1 MKRLPIIVLTLALC
15 LLTAGCGAKPNE
27 PDDGDSAKAEIVER
41 MATVTAEEI
50 KYVPS
55 FVADVSLNAEEVA
68 SILNEAAEHRSKQPD
83 SGLHHYT
90 MEIYLSGGPD
100 AYSSSDEH
108 FVFFAG
114 LDENHINGIYF
125 NGKGDSSSMSFE
137 DETLYW
143 LIRNSYRTEVQ
154 VDKDAYEY
162 HQAILD
168 RRAQRLAA
176 QCASP
181 SRTDILTGYEVVQFY
196 QKEVLTD
203 ESGSYTVYC
212 WEPAFLADSTDAV
225 PWVGGMYL
233 DADGRVCAYE
243 QYTYFVA
250 KGESGNFP
258 AYRFLFWDLYN
269 GETEEA
275 GKEHALQRIR
285 QAFEPAVQAHW
296 AEDVLDGIS
305 DYHEVSVST
314 AEPLARVL
322 LSLRVCRKG
331 LQGAGNRGFSHE
343 RQPIVFHR
351 RTVCSGR
358 VDTRSSVAAEY
369 DILWPAA
376 VLRSILCGRQRRN
389 DKLFHQYERQ
399 RRLCDFNRVFTVH
412 TVAVQP
418 RTV

>member
-15 LLTAGCGAKPNE
+15 LLIAGCGAKPNE
-27 PDDGDSAKAEIVER
+27 PDDGDFAKAGIVER

-100 AYSSSDEH
+100 AYSSDDER

-125 NGKGDSSSMSFE
+125 NGKGDRHRMSFE

-143 LIRNSYRTEVQ
+143 LIRNGYRTEVQ

-168 RRAQRLAA
+168 QRAQRLAA

-212 WEPAFLADSTDAV
+212 WEPAFLTASPDDI
-225 PWVGGMYL
+225 PWAGGMYL
-233 DADGRVCAYE
+233 DADGRLCAYE
-243 QYTYFVA
+243 QYTYFVT
-250 KGESGNFP
+250 KGESGDFP
-258 AYRFLFWDLYN
+258 PYRFLPWDLYN

-296 AEDVLDGIS
+296 AEDVLVGLS

-322 LSLRVCRKG
+322 LSCEYAVKDFKVLGIEASMSSSLSFFTEELYALDELSPDRPLLLNMTFYG
-331 LQGAGNRGFSHE
+331 LLPYYGVSYVNG
-343 RQPIVFHR
+343 
-351 RTVCSGR
+351 SGETISYSINMSGK
-358 VDTRSSVAAEY
+358 DGSV
-369 DILWPAA
+369 ILTEFLPCTQ
-376 VLRSILCGRQRRN
+376 CGTASNGR
-389 DKLFHQYERQ
+389 
-399 RRLCDFNRVFTVH
+399 
-412 TVAVQP
+412 
-418 RTV
+418 

>member
-1 MKRLPIIVLTLALC
+1 
-15 LLTAGCGAKPNE
+15 
-27 PDDGDSAKAEIVER
+27 
-41 MATVTAEEI
+41 MATVKAEEI
-50 KYVPS
+50 KYISS
-55 FVADVSLNAEEVA
+55 FFSREHVSAEDMASVLNA
-68 SILNEAAEHRSKQPD
+68 AAEHHSEQPGQ
-83 SGLHHYT
+83 GLDHYT
-90 MEIYLSGGPD
+90 MEIYLSGDPD
-100 AYSSSDEH
+100 TYNSSDEH

-125 NGKGDSSSMSFE
+125 NGKGDSHRMSFE

-143 LIRNSYRTEVQ
+143 LIRNSYRTEEHI
-154 VDKDAYEY
+154 DKNAYEHY
-162 HQAILD
+162 QDLLD

-243 QYTYFVA
+243 QYTYFVT
-250 KGESGNFP
+250 KGETGNFP

-296 AEDVLDGIS
+296 AEDVLAGFPITTRFP
-305 DYHEVSVST
+305 SVRQSRWQG
-314 AEPLARVL
+314 AAF
-322 LSLRVCRKG
+322 LRVCRKG

-343 RQPIVFHR
+343 QQPIVFHR
-351 RTVCSGR
+351 RTVRSGR
-358 VDTRSSVAAEY
+358 TVTGSSATAEY
-369 DILWPAA
+369 DILWVAA
-376 VLRSILCGRQRRN
+376 VLRGILCR
-389 DKLFHQYERQ
+389 
-399 RRLCDFNRVFTVH
+399 
-412 TVAVQP
+412 
-418 RTV
+418 

>member
-1 MKRLPIIVLTLALC
+1 MK
-15 LLTAGCGAKPNE
+15 
-27 PDDGDSAKAEIVER
+27 
-41 MATVTAEEI
+41 
-50 KYVPS
+50 
-55 FVADVSLNAEEVA
+55 
-68 SILNEAAEHRSKQPD
+68 
-83 SGLHHYT
+83 
-90 MEIYLSGGPD
+90 IYLSGGPD

-108 FVFFAG
+108 FAFFAG

-125 NGKGDSSSMSFE
+125 NGKGDSSIMSFE

-168 RRAQRLAA
+168 QRAQRLVSH
-176 QCASP
+176 CVSP

-212 WEPAFLADSTDAV
+212 WDPAFLTASPDDI

-243 QYTYFVA
+243 QYTYFVT
-250 KGESGNFP
+250 KGESGDFP
-258 AYRFLFWDLYN
+258 PYRFLFWDLYN

-296 AEDVLDGIS
+296 AEDVLAGLS

-314 AEPLARVL
+314 AEPRARVL
-322 LSLRVCRKG
+322 LSCEYAVKDFKVIGVEASPMSGSLSYSTEELYALDELTPDRPLLLNMTFYG
-331 LQGAGNRGFSHE
+331 LLPYYGVSY
-343 RQPIVFHR
+343 VDD
-351 RTVCSGR
+351 SGETISYSINMSGK
-358 VDTRSSVAAEY
+358 DGSV
-369 DILWPAA
+369 ILTEFLPY
-376 VLRSILCGRQRRN
+376 IQ
-389 DKLFHQYERQ
+389 
-399 RRLCDFNRVFTVH
+399 
-412 TVAVQP
+412 
-418 RTV
+418 

>member
-27 PDDGDSAKAEIVER
+27 PDDGDSAKAGIVER
-41 MATVTAEEI
+41 MAAVKAAEI
-50 KYVPS
+50 KYISS
-55 FVADVSLNAEEVA
+55 FFSREHVNAEDMA
-68 SILNEAAEHRSKQPD
+68 SVLNTAAEHRSKQPD

-90 MEIYLSGGPD
+90 MKIYLSGGPD

-125 NGKGDSSSMSFE
+125 NGKGDSHCMSFE

-143 LIRNSYRTEVQ
+143 LIRNSYRTEEH
-154 VDKDAYEY
+154 VDKDAYAY
-162 HQAILD
+162 YRDTLD
-168 RRAQRLAA
+168 RRAQRLVSH
-176 QCASP
+176 CVSP

-225 PWVGGMYL
+225 PWVGGMCL

-243 QYTYFVA
+243 QYTYFVT
-250 KGESGNFP
+250 KGESGDFP
-258 AYRFLFWDLYN
+258 PYRFLFWDLYN

-296 AEDVLDGIS
+296 AEDVLVGLS

-322 LSLRVCRKG
+322 LSCEYAVKDFKVLGIEASMSSSLSFFTEELYALDELSPDRPLLLNMTFYG
-331 LQGAGNRGFSHE
+331 LLPYYGVSY
-343 RQPIVFHR
+343 VDD
-351 RTVCSGR
+351 SGETISYSINMSGK
-358 VDTRSSVAAEY
+358 DGSV
-369 DILWPAA
+369 ILTEFLPCTQ
-376 VLRSILCGRQRRN
+376 CGTASNGR
-389 DKLFHQYERQ
+389 
-399 RRLCDFNRVFTVH
+399 
-412 TVAVQP
+412 
-418 RTV
+418 

>member
-27 PDDGDSAKAEIVER
+27 PDDGDFAKAGIVER

-90 MEIYLSGGPD
+90 MKIYLSGGPD
-100 AYSSSDEH
+100 AYSSSDER

-125 NGKGDSSSMSFE
+125 NGKGDSSIMSFE

-143 LIRNSYRTEVQ
+143 LIRNGYRTEVQ

-168 RRAQRLAA
+168 QRAQRLVSH
-176 QCASP
+176 CVSP

-212 WEPAFLADSTDAV
+212 WEPAFLTASPDDI
-225 PWVGGMYL
+225 PWAGGMYL
-233 DADGRVCAYE
+233 DADGRLCAYE
-243 QYTYFVA
+243 QYTYFVT
-250 KGESGNFP
+250 KGETGDFP
-258 AYRFLFWDLYN
+258 PYRFLPWDLYN
-269 GETEEA
+269 RETEEA
-275 GKEHALQRIR
+275 EKAHTLQRIR

-296 AEDVLDGIS
+296 AEDVLVGLS

-314 AEPLARVL
+314 AEPRARVL
-322 LSLRVCRKG
+322 LSCEYAVKDFKVIGVEASPMSGSLSYSTEELYALDELTPDRPLLLNMTFYG
-331 LQGAGNRGFSHE
+331 LLPYYGVSY
-343 RQPIVFHR
+343 VDD
-351 RTVCSGR
+351 SGETISYSINMSGK
-358 VDTRSSVAAEY
+358 DGSV
-369 DILWPAA
+369 ILTEFLPY
-376 VLRSILCGRQRRN
+376 IQ
-389 DKLFHQYERQ
+389 
-399 RRLCDFNRVFTVH
+399 
-412 TVAVQP
+412 
-418 RTV
+418 

>member
-15 LLTAGCGAKPNE
+15 LLTVGCGAKPNE
-27 PDDGDSAKAEIVER
+27 PDDGDSAKAGIVER
-41 MATVTAEEI
+41 MATVTTEEI

-100 AYSSSDEH
+100 AYSSDDER

-143 LIRNSYRTEVQ
+143 LIRNGYHTEVQ

-168 RRAQRLAA
+168 QRAQRLVSH
-176 QCASP
+176 CASP
-181 SRTDILTGYEVVQFY
+181 SQTDILTGYEVVQFY

-203 ESGSYTVYC
+203 KSGSYTVYC
-212 WEPAFLADSTDAV
+212 WDPAFLTASPDDI

-243 QYTYFVA
+243 QYTYFVT

-258 AYRFLFWDLYN
+258 AYRFLPWDLYN

-296 AEDVLDGIS
+296 AEDELDDIS
-305 DYHEVSVST
+305 DYHEFSVST
-314 AEPLARVL
+314 AEPTARVL
-322 LSLRVCRKG
+322 LSCEYAVKDFKVLGIEASMSSSLSFFTEELYALDELSPDRPLLLNMTFYG
-331 LQGAGNRGFSHE
+331 LLPYYGVSYVNG
-343 RQPIVFHR
+343 
-351 RTVCSGR
+351 SGETISYSINMSGK
-358 VDTRSSVAAEY
+358 DGSV
-369 DILWPAA
+369 ILTEFLPCTQ
-376 VLRSILCGRQRRN
+376 CGTASNGR
-389 DKLFHQYERQ
+389 
-399 RRLCDFNRVFTVH
+399 
-412 TVAVQP
+412 
-418 RTV
+418 

>member
-27 PDDGDSAKAEIVER
+27 PADGDSAKAGIVER
-41 MATVTAEEI
+41 MATVKAEEI
-50 KYVPS
+50 KYISS
-55 FVADVSLNAEEVA
+55 FFSREHVSAEDMASVLNA
-68 SILNEAAEHRSKQPD
+68 AAEHHSEQPGQ
-83 SGLHHYT
+83 GLDHYT

-100 AYSSSDEH
+100 AYNSSDEH

-125 NGKGDSSSMSFE
+125 NGKGDSHRMSFE

-143 LIRNSYRTEVQ
+143 LIRNGYRTEVQ

-168 RRAQRLAA
+168 QRAQRLAA

-212 WEPAFLADSTDAV
+212 WEPAFLTASPDDI
-225 PWVGGMYL
+225 PWAGGMYL
-233 DADGRVCAYE
+233 DADGRLCAYE
-243 QYTYFVA
+243 QYTYFVT
-250 KGESGNFP
+250 KGEPGDFP
-258 AYRFLFWDLYN
+258 PYRFLPWDLYN

-296 AEDVLDGIS
+296 AEDVLVGLS

-322 LSLRVCRKG
+322 LSCEYAVKDFKVLGIEASMSSSLSFFTEELYALDELSPDRPLLLNMTFYG
-331 LQGAGNRGFSHE
+331 LLPYYGVSY
-343 RQPIVFHR
+343 VDD
-351 RTVCSGR
+351 SGETISYSINMSGK
-358 VDTRSSVAAEY
+358 DGSV
-369 DILWPAA
+369 ILTEFLPCTQ
-376 VLRSILCGRQRRN
+376 CGTASNGR
-389 DKLFHQYERQ
+389 
-399 RRLCDFNRVFTVH
+399 
-412 TVAVQP
+412 
-418 RTV
+418 

>member
-27 PDDGDSAKAEIVER
+27 PDDGDSAKAGIVER
-41 MATVTAEEI
+41 MAVVKAEEI
-50 KYVPS
+50 KYISS
-55 FVADVSLNAEEVA
+55 FFSREHVSAEDMASVLNA
-68 SILNEAAEHRSKQPD
+68 AAEHRSEQ
-83 SGLHHYT
+83 SGQGLDHYT

-114 LDENHINGIYF
+114 LDENHIYGIYF

-143 LIRNSYRTEVQ
+143 LIRNSYRTEEH
-154 VDKDAYEY
+154 VDKDAYAY
-162 HQAILD
+162 YRDTLD
-168 RRAQRLAA
+168 RRAQRLVSH
-176 QCASP
+176 CVSP

-196 QKEVLTD
+196 QKEVLMD

-212 WEPAFLADSTDAV
+212 WEPAFLTASPDDI
-225 PWVGGMYL
+225 PWAGGMYL
-233 DADGRVCAYE
+233 DADGRLCAYE
-243 QYTYFVA
+243 QYTYFVT
-250 KGESGNFP
+250 KGETGNFP

-275 GKEHALQRIR
+275 GKAHTLQRIR

-296 AEDVLDGIS
+296 AEDVLAGLS

-322 LSLRVCRKG
+322 LSCEYAVKDFKVLGIEASMSSSLSFSTEELYALDELSPDRPLLLNMTFYG
-331 LQGAGNRGFSHE
+331 LLPYYGVSY
-343 RQPIVFHR
+343 VDD
-351 RTVCSGR
+351 SGETISYSINMSGK
-358 VDTRSSVAAEY
+358 DGSV
-369 DILWPAA
+369 ILTEFLPYTQ
-376 VLRSILCGRQRRN
+376 CGTAPNGR
-389 DKLFHQYERQ
+389 
-399 RRLCDFNRVFTVH
+399 
-412 TVAVQP
+412 
-418 RTV
+418 

>member
-27 PDDGDSAKAEIVER
+27 PDDGDSAKAGIVER
-41 MATVTAEEI
+41 MAAVKAAEI
-50 KYVPS
+50 KYISS
-55 FVADVSLNAEEVA
+55 FFSREHVNAEDMASVLNA
-68 SILNEAAEHRSKQPD
+68 AAEHRSEQ
-83 SGLHHYT
+83 SGQGLNHYT

-108 FVFFAG
+108 FAFFAG

-125 NGKGDSSSMSFE
+125 NGKGDSSIMSFE

-143 LIRNSYRTEVQ
+143 LIRNSYRTEEH
-154 VDKDAYEY
+154 VDKDAYAY
-162 HQAILD
+162 YRDTLD
-168 RRAQRLAA
+168 RRAQRLVSH
-176 QCASP
+176 CVSP

-225 PWVGGMYL
+225 PWVGGMCL

-243 QYTYFVA
+243 QYTYFVT
-250 KGESGNFP
+250 KGESGDFP
-258 AYRFLFWDLYN
+258 PYRFLFWDLYN

-296 AEDVLDGIS
+296 AEDVLVGLS

-322 LSLRVCRKG
+322 LSCEYAVRDFKVLGIEASMSSSLSFFTEELYALDELSPDRPLLLNMTFYG
-331 LQGAGNRGFSHE
+331 LLPYYGVSY
-343 RQPIVFHR
+343 VDD
-351 RTVCSGR
+351 SGETISYSINMSGK
-358 VDTRSSVAAEY
+358 DGSV
-369 DILWPAA
+369 ILTEFLPCTQ
-376 VLRSILCGRQRRN
+376 CGTASNGR
-389 DKLFHQYERQ
+389 
-399 RRLCDFNRVFTVH
+399 
-412 TVAVQP
+412 
-418 RTV
+418 

>member
-168 RRAQRLAA
+168 QRAQRLAA

-196 QKEVLTD
+196 QKEVLAD

-212 WEPAFLADSTDAV
+212 WEPAFLTASPDDI
-225 PWVGGMYL
+225 PWAGGMYL
-233 DADGRVCAYE
+233 DADGRLCAYE
-243 QYTYFVA
+243 QYTYFVT
-250 KGESGNFP
+250 KGETGDFP
-258 AYRFLFWDLYN
+258 PYRFLFWDLYN

-296 AEDVLDGIS
+296 AEDVLVGLS

-322 LSLRVCRKG
+322 LSCEYAVKDFKVLGIEASMSSSLSFFTEELYALDELSPDRPLLLNMTFYG
-331 LQGAGNRGFSHE
+331 LLPYYGVSYVNG
-343 RQPIVFHR
+343 
-351 RTVCSGR
+351 SGETISYSINMSGK
-358 VDTRSSVAAEY
+358 DGSV
-369 DILWPAA
+369 ILTEFLPCTQ
-376 VLRSILCGRQRRN
+376 CGTASNGR
-389 DKLFHQYERQ
+389 
-399 RRLCDFNRVFTVH
+399 
-412 TVAVQP
+412 
-418 RTV
+418 

>member
-27 PDDGDSAKAEIVER
+27 PDDGDSAKAGIVER
-41 MATVTAEEI
+41 MAAVKAAEI
-50 KYVPS
+50 KYISS
-55 FVADVSLNAEEVA
+55 FFSREHVNAEDMASVLNA
-68 SILNEAAEHRSKQPD
+68 AAEHRSEQ
-83 SGLHHYT
+83 SGQGLNHYT
-90 MEIYLSGGPD
+90 MEIYLSEGPD

-125 NGKGDSSSMSFE
+125 NGKGDSHCMSFE

-143 LIRNSYRTEVQ
+143 LIRNSYRTEEH
-154 VDKDAYEY
+154 VDKDAYAY
-162 HQAILD
+162 YRDTLD
-168 RRAQRLAA
+168 RRAQRLVSH
-176 QCASP
+176 CVSP

-196 QKEVLTD
+196 QKEVHTD

-225 PWVGGMYL
+225 PWVGGMCL

-243 QYTYFVA
+243 QYTYFVT
-250 KGESGNFP
+250 KGESGDFP
-258 AYRFLFWDLYN
+258 PYRFLFWDLYN

-296 AEDVLDGIS
+296 AEDVLVGLS

-322 LSLRVCRKG
+322 LSCEYAVRDFKVLGIEASMSSSLSFFTEELYALDELSPDRPLLLNMTFYG
-331 LQGAGNRGFSHE
+331 LLPYYGVSY
-343 RQPIVFHR
+343 VDD
-351 RTVCSGR
+351 SGETISYSINMSGK
-358 VDTRSSVAAEY
+358 DGSV
-369 DILWPAA
+369 ILTEFLPCTQ
-376 VLRSILCGRQRRN
+376 CGTASNGR
-389 DKLFHQYERQ
+389 
-399 RRLCDFNRVFTVH
+399 
-412 TVAVQP
+412 
-418 RTV
+418 

>member
-27 PDDGDSAKAEIVER
+27 PDDGDFAKAGIVER

-100 AYSSSDEH
+100 AYSSDDER

-168 RRAQRLAA
+168 QRAQRLAA

-243 QYTYFVA
+243 QYTYFVT
-250 KGESGNFP
+250 KGESGDFP
-258 AYRFLFWDLYN
+258 PYRFLFWDLYN

-285 QAFEPAVQAHW
+285 QAFEPAIQARW
-296 AEDVLDGIS
+296 AEDVLAGLS

-322 LSLRVCRKG
+322 LSCEYAVKDFKVLGIEASMSSSLSFFTEELYALDELSPDRPLLLNMTFYG
-331 LQGAGNRGFSHE
+331 LLPYYGVSYVNG
-343 RQPIVFHR
+343 
-351 RTVCSGR
+351 SGETISYSINMSGK
-358 VDTRSSVAAEY
+358 DGSV
-369 DILWPAA
+369 ILTEFLPCTQ
-376 VLRSILCGRQRRN
+376 CGTASNGR
-389 DKLFHQYERQ
+389 
-399 RRLCDFNRVFTVH
+399 
-412 TVAVQP
+412 
-418 RTV
+418 

>member
-27 PDDGDSAKAEIVER
+27 PDDGDFAKAGIVER

-100 AYSSSDEH
+100 AYSSDDER

-168 RRAQRLAA
+168 QRAQRLAA

-212 WEPAFLADSTDAV
+212 WEPAFLTASPDDI
-225 PWVGGMYL
+225 PWAGGMYL
-233 DADGRVCAYE
+233 DADGRLCAYE
-243 QYTYFVA
+243 QYTYFVT
-250 KGESGNFP
+250 KGEPGDFP
-258 AYRFLFWDLYN
+258 PYRFLPLDLYN

-285 QAFEPAVQAHW
+285 QAFEPAIQAHW

-322 LSLRVCRKG
+322 LSCEYAVKDFKVLGIEASMSSSLSFSTEELYALDELSPDRPLLLNMTFYG
-331 LQGAGNRGFSHE
+331 LLPYYGVSY
-343 RQPIVFHR
+343 VDD
-351 RTVCSGR
+351 SGETISYSINMSGK
-358 VDTRSSVAAEY
+358 DGSV
-369 DILWPAA
+369 ILTEFLPCTQ
-376 VLRSILCGRQRRN
+376 CGTASNGR
-389 DKLFHQYERQ
+389 
-399 RRLCDFNRVFTVH
+399 
-412 TVAVQP
+412 
-418 RTV
+418 

>member
-1 MKRLPIIVLTLALC
+1 MKRLPIIVLMLTVC
-15 LLTAGCGAKPNE
+15 LLTAACGAKPNE
-27 PDDGDSAKAEIVER
+27 PDDGDFAKAGIVER

-90 MEIYLSGGPD
+90 MEIYLSGDPD
-100 AYSSSDEH
+100 TYNSSDEH

-125 NGKGDSSSMSFE
+125 NGKGDSHRMSFE

-168 RRAQRLAA
+168 QRAQRLAA

-181 SRTDILTGYEVVQFY
+181 SQTDILTGYEVVQFY

-243 QYTYFVA
+243 QYTYFVT
-250 KGESGNFP
+250 KGESGDFP
-258 AYRFLFWDLYN
+258 PYRFLFWDLYN

-296 AEDVLDGIS
+296 AEDVLVGLS

-322 LSLRVCRKG
+322 LSCEYAVKDFKVLGIEASMSSSLSFFTEELYALDELSPDRPLLLNMTFYG
-331 LQGAGNRGFSHE
+331 LLPYYGVSY
-343 RQPIVFHR
+343 VDD
-351 RTVCSGR
+351 SGQTISYSINMSGK
-358 VDTRSSVAAEY
+358 DGSV
-369 DILWPAA
+369 ILTEFLPCTQ
-376 VLRSILCGRQRRN
+376 CGTAPNGR
-389 DKLFHQYERQ
+389 
-399 RRLCDFNRVFTVH
+399 
-412 TVAVQP
+412 
-418 RTV
+418 

>member
-27 PDDGDSAKAEIVER
+27 PDDGDSAKAGIVER
-41 MATVTAEEI
+41 MATVKAEEI
-50 KYVPS
+50 KYISS
-55 FVADVSLNAEEVA
+55 FFSREHVNAEDTASVLNA
-68 SILNEAAEHRSKQPD
+68 AAEHRSEQ
-83 SGLHHYT
+83 SGQGLDHYT

-143 LIRNSYRTEVQ
+143 LIRNSYRTEEH
-154 VDKDAYEY
+154 VDKDAYAY
-162 HQAILD
+162 YRDTLD
-168 RRAQRLAA
+168 RRAQRLVSH
-176 QCASP
+176 CVSP

-243 QYTYFVA
+243 QYTYFVT
-250 KGESGNFP
+250 KGETGNFP
-258 AYRFLFWDLYN
+258 SCRFLFWDLYN

-285 QAFEPAVQAHW
+285 QAFEPAIQAHW
-296 AEDVLDGIS
+296 AEDVLVGLS

-322 LSLRVCRKG
+322 LSCEYAVKDFKVLGIEASMSSSLSFFTEELYALDELSPDRPLLLNMTFYG
-331 LQGAGNRGFSHE
+331 LLPYYGVSY
-343 RQPIVFHR
+343 VDD
-351 RTVCSGR
+351 SGETISYSINMSGK
-358 VDTRSSVAAEY
+358 DGSV
-369 DILWPAA
+369 ILTEFLPCTQ
-376 VLRSILCGRQRRN
+376 CGTASNGR
-389 DKLFHQYERQ
+389 
-399 RRLCDFNRVFTVH
+399 
-412 TVAVQP
+412 
-418 RTV
+418 

>member
-27 PDDGDSAKAEIVER
+27 PDDGDSAKAGIVER
-41 MATVTAEEI
+41 MAAVKAAEI
-50 KYVPS
+50 KYISS
-55 FVADVSLNAEEVA
+55 FFSREHVNAEDMASVLNA
-68 SILNEAAEHRSKQPD
+68 AAEHRSEQ
-83 SGLHHYT
+83 SGQGLNHYT

-125 NGKGDSSSMSFE
+125 NGKGDSHCMSFE

-143 LIRNSYRTEVQ
+143 LIRNSYRTEEH
-154 VDKDAYEY
+154 VDKDAYAY
-162 HQAILD
+162 YRDTLD
-168 RRAQRLAA
+168 RRAQRLVSH
-176 QCASP
+176 CVSP

-225 PWVGGMYL
+225 PWVGGMCL

-243 QYTYFVA
+243 QYTYFVT
-250 KGESGNFP
+250 KGESGDFP
-258 AYRFLFWDLYN
+258 PYRFLFWDLYN

-296 AEDVLDGIS
+296 AENVLVGLS
-305 DYHEVSVST
+305 DYHEVSGST

-322 LSLRVCRKG
+322 LSCEYAVKDFKVLGIEASMSSSLSFFTEELYALDELSPDRPLLLNMTFYG
-331 LQGAGNRGFSHE
+331 LLPYYGISY
-343 RQPIVFHR
+343 VDD
-351 RTVCSGR
+351 SGETISYSINMSGK
-358 VDTRSSVAAEY
+358 DGSV
-369 DILWPAA
+369 ILTEFLPCTQ
-376 VLRSILCGRQRRN
+376 CGTASNGR
-389 DKLFHQYERQ
+389 
-399 RRLCDFNRVFTVH
+399 
-412 TVAVQP
+412 
-418 RTV
+418 

>member
-168 RRAQRLAA
+168 QRAQRLAA

-212 WEPAFLADSTDAV
+212 WEPAFLTASPDDI
-225 PWVGGMYL
+225 PWAGGMYL
-233 DADGRVCAYE
+233 DADGRLCAYE
-243 QYTYFVA
+243 QYTYFVT
-250 KGESGNFP
+250 KGESGDFP
-258 AYRFLFWDLYN
+258 PYRFLFWDLYN

-285 QAFEPAVQAHW
+285 QAFEPAIQAHW
-296 AEDVLDGIS
+296 AEDVLVGLS

-322 LSLRVCRKG
+322 LSCEYAVKDFKVLGIEASMSSSLSFFTEELYALDELSPDRPLLLNMTFYG
-331 LQGAGNRGFSHE
+331 LLPYYGVSY
-343 RQPIVFHR
+343 VDD
-351 RTVCSGR
+351 SGETISYSINMSGK
-358 VDTRSSVAAEY
+358 DGSV
-369 DILWPAA
+369 ILTEFLP
-376 VLRSILCGRQRRN
+376 CTQ
-389 DKLFHQYERQ
+389 
-399 RRLCDFNRVFTVH
+399 
-412 TVAVQP
+412 
-418 RTV
+418 

>member
-27 PDDGDSAKAEIVER
+27 PDDGDSAKAGIVER
-41 MATVTAEEI
+41 MAAVKAAEI
-50 KYVPS
+50 KYISS
-55 FVADVSLNAEEVA
+55 FFSREHVNAEDMA
-68 SILNEAAEHRSKQPD
+68 SVLNTAAEHRSEQ
-83 SGLHHYT
+83 SGQGLNHYT

-143 LIRNSYRTEVQ
+143 LIRNSYRTEEH
-154 VDKDAYEY
+154 VDKDAYAY
-162 HQAILD
+162 YRDTLD
-168 RRAQRLAA
+168 RRAQRLVSH
-176 QCASP
+176 CVSP

-225 PWVGGMYL
+225 PWVGGMCL

-285 QAFEPAVQAHW
+285 QAFEPAIQARW
-296 AEDVLDGIS
+296 AEDVLVGLS

-322 LSLRVCRKG
+322 LSCEYAVKDFKVLGIEASPMSNSLSFSTEELYALDELSPDRPLLLNLTFYG
-331 LQGAGNRGFSHE
+331 LLPYYGVSY
-343 RQPIVFHR
+343 VDD
-351 RTVCSGR
+351 SGETISYSINMSGK
-358 VDTRSSVAAEY
+358 DGSV
-369 DILWPAA
+369 ILTEFLPYT
-376 VLRSILCGRQRRN
+376 Q
-389 DKLFHQYERQ
+389 
-399 RRLCDFNRVFTVH
+399 
-412 TVAVQP
+412 
-418 RTV
+418 

>member
-1 MKRLPIIVLTLALC
+1 MKQLPIIVLTLALC

-27 PDDGDSAKAEIVER
+27 PDDGDSAKAGIVER

-68 SILNEAAEHRSKQPD
+68 SILNGAAEHRSKQPD

-90 MEIYLSGGPD
+90 MKIYLSGGPD

-125 NGKGDSSSMSFE
+125 NGKGDSHRMSFE

-143 LIRNSYRTEVQ
+143 LIRNSYRTEEH
-154 VDKDAYEY
+154 VDKDAYAY
-162 HQAILD
+162 YRDTLD
-168 RRAQRLAA
+168 RRAQRLVSH
-176 QCASP
+176 CVSP

-212 WEPAFLADSTDAV
+212 WEPAFLPASPDDI

-243 QYTYFVA
+243 QYTYFVT
-250 KGESGNFP
+250 KGETGNFP

-269 GETEEA
+269 EKTEEA

-314 AEPLARVL
+314 AEPPAKVL
-322 LSLRVCRKG
+322 LSCEYAVKDFKVLGIEASMSSSLSFFTEELYALDELSPDRPLLLNMTFYG
-331 LQGAGNRGFSHE
+331 LLPYYGVSY
-343 RQPIVFHR
+343 VDD
-351 RTVCSGR
+351 SGETISYSINMSGK
-358 VDTRSSVAAEY
+358 DGSV
-369 DILWPAA
+369 ILTEFLPCTQ
-376 VLRSILCGRQRRN
+376 CGTASNGR
-389 DKLFHQYERQ
+389 
-399 RRLCDFNRVFTVH
+399 
-412 TVAVQP
+412 
-418 RTV
+418 

>member
-27 PDDGDSAKAEIVER
+27 PDDGDFAKAGIVER

-100 AYSSSDEH
+100 AYSSDDER

-168 RRAQRLAA
+168 QRAQRLAA

-181 SRTDILTGYEVVQFY
+181 SQTDILTGYEVVQFY

-212 WEPAFLADSTDAV
+212 WEPAFLTASPDDI
-225 PWVGGMYL
+225 PWAGGMYL
-233 DADGRVCAYE
+233 DADGRLCAYE
-243 QYTYFVA
+243 QYTYFVT
-250 KGESGNFP
+250 KGESGDFP
-258 AYRFLFWDLYN
+258 PYRFLFWDLYN

-285 QAFEPAVQAHW
+285 QAFEPAIQARW
-296 AEDVLDGIS
+296 AEDVLAGLS

-322 LSLRVCRKG
+322 LSCEYAVKDFKVLGIEASMSSSLSFFTEELYALDELSPDRPLLLNMTFYG
-331 LQGAGNRGFSHE
+331 LLPYYGVSY
-343 RQPIVFHR
+343 VDD
-351 RTVCSGR
+351 SGETISYSINMSGK
-358 VDTRSSVAAEY
+358 DGSV
-369 DILWPAA
+369 ILTEFLPCTQ
-376 VLRSILCGRQRRN
+376 CGTASNGR
-389 DKLFHQYERQ
+389 
-399 RRLCDFNRVFTVH
+399 
-412 TVAVQP
+412 
-418 RTV
+418 